1 MVSSEAPDVGG
12 IGMLTWFS
20 RLDLRPPGERDETLR
35 DGDDAS
41 MPPPLELEGPQDDAP
56 STSQRR
62 RMSRFLDLARLRH
75 ASPEERIQALRQYRR
90 SEVQTQEAA
99 PAQDNGE
106 RSRRAK
112 LADKL
117 REKFRVRTRAQSPGG
132 S

>member
-1 MVSSEAPDVGG
+1 
-12 IGMLTWFS
+12 
-20 RLDLRPPGERDETLR
+20 
-35 DGDDAS
+35 
-41 MPPPLELEGPQDDAP
+41 MPPPVELESAQDDAR

-62 RMSRFLDLARLRH
+62 RVSRFLDLARLRH

-99 PAQDNGE
+99 PAQDNDDRG
-106 RSRRAK
+106 RRAK

-117 REKFRVRTRAQSPGG
+117 RDKLRVRTKTQSRGG